1 MDSLLDSV
9 KDDSMDDSE
18 FELDV
23 DRGMGGGIG
32 VPRMAASSRSRA
44 WLRSSRSRPRDAW
57 TLTSCWR

>member
-1 MDSLLDSV
+1 MESLLDSV

-44 WLRSSRSRPRDAW
+44 
-57 TLTSCWR
+57 